1 MHLVRVYL
9 QTLMYILMFLL
20 VRGRKFKEKK
30 KASLASQVCVTLKI
44 IYFNGN
50 INSCPSKPDIS
61 NSIL

>member
-1 MHLVRVYL
+1 
-9 QTLMYILMFLL
+9 MYILMFLL